1 MVPQI
6 IFIILQLLSFM
17 ISFAAIAK
25 ENKWKELKW
34 HIIGQIITNG
44 LLIWGGFYAPLM
56 R

>member
-6 IFIILQLLSFM
+6 IFIVLQLFSSM
-17 ISFAAIAK
+17 ISFAAMAK

-34 HIIGQIITNG
+34 YIIGLIITNG

-56 R
+56 H